1 MEITAHGTVRVRGNT
16 QNTREENPCW
26 LSISNSV
33 NHSSEVDIDG
43 HLCSP
48 VRGLSSN
55 AHTKAYS
62 QYMHVN
68 RKSRQS
74 QMTQLRQVLYS

>member
-16 QNTREENPCW
+16 QNTWEENPCW

-55 AHTKAYS
+55 AHKGIFPVHACK
-62 QYMHVN
+62 QEI
-68 RKSRQS
+68 
-74 QMTQLRQVLYS
+74 